1 MKLKKK
7 EDQNMDTLVLLRR
20 GNKIPMGGDTKC
32 RADTEGKTI
41 QRLPHLGIHPIY
53 SHQAQTLLWMPT
65 VLADR
70 NLIWLSP
77 ERFCKCLTYSEVDA
91 LNQPLD

>member
-7 EDQNMDTLVLLRR
+7 EDQNMNNSVLLRR
-20 GNKIPMGGDTKC
+20 ENKILMGGDTETKC
-32 RADTEGKTI
+32 RAEPEGQTI

-53 SHQAQTLLWMPT
+53 RHYCECQQ

-70 NLIWLSP
+70 SLI
-77 ERFCKCLTYSEVDA
+77 
-91 LNQPLD
+91 